1 MRKDCRRR
9 SRRHEWRISGI
20 HRQSRNQ
27 SACGPR
33 MRHTNQSENPRI
45 GRRQRTRRAKAM
57 TVHLIVDPEGRV
69 FGLYKDRILI
79 TQKQWVNFD
88 DLLLLLGIPYELVV
102 FSEAEMKAL
111 GELPATVDEIPIDG
125 LLAEGATIESIQT
138 AAQVKEN

>member
-1 MRKDCRRR
+1 
-9 SRRHEWRISGI
+9 
-20 HRQSRNQ
+20 
-27 SACGPR
+27 
-33 MRHTNQSENPRI
+33 
-45 GRRQRTRRAKAM
+45 M

-138 AAQVKEN
+138 AAQVKENES